1 MKSLKNIKKIIREVI
16 VEEKY
21 ISQKNIII
29 ETTNPFSPETPEYD
43 IKNLLGEE
51 DVDPFDEEISDST
64 VTLRN
69 AVGEELAKNYPDMWN
84 RVERVGYKF
93 DFSSLL
99 PEEEQIKKQVYER
112 AFNSLPE
119 HMQEEILRQR

>member
-1 MKSLKNIKKIIREVI
+1 
-16 VEEKY
+16 
-21 ISQKNIII
+21 
-29 ETTNPFSPETPEYD
+29 
-43 IKNLLGEE
+43 
-51 DVDPFDEEISDST
+51 
-64 VTLRN
+64 
-69 AVGEELAKNYPDMWN
+69 MWN